1 MKLISGNN
9 IEVMPKL
16 GKETVDLILTDPPY
30 NISKENNFK
39 TIGRSGIDFGEW
51 DKNAD
56 ITSWIKISSDLL
68 SKNGSIVVFNSW
80 RNLGEISKE
89 LEKSGFIVKDL
100 IRWEKANPMPR
111 NRDRR
116 YIVDY
121 EFAIWAVKKGSKW
134 TFNRQSDSYDRS
146 ELKYPIT
153 SKNEKKLG
161 EHPTQKPIKLME
173 ELVLRHTNVGD
184 VILDPFMGSGS
195 TGVASV
201 NTGRDFIGIELDET
215 YFKIAENRIN
225 EAQKNDVTVK

>member
-1 MKLISGNN
+1 MQLISGNN

-16 GKETVDLILTDPPY
+16 GKGTIDLILTDPPY

-51 DKNAD
+51 DKDAD
-56 ITSWIKISSDLL
+56 IISWIKVSSDLL

-80 RNLGEISKE
+80 RNLGGISKE

-134 TFNRQSDSYDRS
+134 TFNRQSDNYDRS

-153 SKNEKKLG
+153 SKSEKKLG

-173 ELVLRHTNVGD
+173 ELVLRHSNAGD
-184 VILDPFMGSGS
+184 VVLDPFMGSGS
-195 TGVASV
+195 TGVACF
-201 NTGRDFIGIELDET
+201 NTGRDFIGIELDEK
-215 YFKIAENRIN
+215 YFDIAKNRI
-225 EAQKNDVTVK
+225 KDDMSGRG